1 MPSNA
6 PQTLGGFNT
15 GIARQAYSSTA
26 WAAWQCSYYSEEIPV
41 PPEFKHMSNKRRG
54 ESALDEA
61 AGSRLTHKVP
71 RCKQAMGLVWDAFYE
86 IRTVAVLFSER
97 ELASLQDAERAELLA
112 AVELAPCHADSAR
125 PRKWAL
131 TVLIRDVSLIKTE
144 KAMRLLDAAA
154 HIASF
159 RSEDSDQLRDPAARD
174 VRITVLTNRNA
185 HRYAAAHSV
194 GLREDEHVA
203 LILVRANEEGEVLAR
218 KEVLNAT
225 FASEK
230 IAYCA
235 IRTATA
241 TLFRNAG
248 IADETP
254 PSLFRA
260 SDVRSKDIM
269 NAYEDSLQSTND
281 EFWGQLV
288 NLDAVEGMDYKLCA
302 SHVHSY
308 LKIAEKCVAHSPQG
322 LTNQDVYFGALLHKK
337 GQEKATEQFLMEVL
351 THEYMTEMMHFP
363 NKTRDEV
370 YVGLRYPVRDASER
384 NLGLHIFEVQWEHHS
399 LNDKLSS
406 FGRMAV
412 PGVAVCEKE
421 HATVPRLVYK
431 LRPFTLENYK
441 NHYVLPCSGEQTL
454 PLEECYAD
462 NMWKAFNIGLKMCWD
477 RFCDKECVVIP
488 PPRPLKAHKP
498 SNEPA
503 EEDQYLAAMGSVPM
517 YGAFRVGDVLNNV
530 SKCPVPAYKEFLV
543 SGLRRLGPCTSMAD
557 LYKNCGELQDKV
569 MALEASNRA
578 LEQALAEAQA
588 EAARPVEPE
597 PIRPSKKVPVSR
609 AINGLNVNTRGGH
622 ILFKGADT
630 EPLTFLYLIARSR
643 GDTTD
648 TPPSQEVMDE
658 VPKRVEGLP
667 DNVLVH
673 LSAVVKYV
681 QPNYFI
687 VVIVAMPDGSS
698 KFMLY
703 VPENDQW
710 EQVTLER
717 ALEPHGKPGTLYFQ
731 YFEEQRKLRP
741 LVPQPRGQ

>member
-1 MPSNA
+1 MSSNA
-6 PQTLGGFNT
+6 PQTLGEFNT
-15 GIARQAYSSTA
+15 GIGRQAFSSTA
-26 WAAWQCSYYSEEIPV
+26 WAAWQCSYYPEEVPV
-41 PPEFKHMSNKRRG
+41 PPEFKPVTNKRR
-54 ESALDEA
+54 AEA
-61 AGSRLTHKVP
+61 APDEEPRSRLAHKVP

-97 ELASLQDAERAELLA
+97 ELVSLQDAERAELLA
-112 AVELAPCHADSAR
+112 AAGLAPCHIDSAR

-131 TVLIRDVSLIKTE
+131 TVVIRDVSLIKAE

-159 RSEDSDQLRDPAARD
+159 RGEDPDQSRDPAARD

-185 HRYAAAHSV
+185 CRYASAHSV

-203 LILVRANEEGEVLAR
+203 LILVHVNEEGETVAH
-218 KEVLNAT
+218 KEVLNAS

-235 IRTATA
+235 IRGATA

-260 SDVRSKDIM
+260 NNVRTRDVV

-288 NLDAVEGMDYKLCA
+288 SLEAVEGMDYKLCA
-302 SHVHSY
+302 SHVHTY
-308 LKIAEKCVAHSPQG
+308 LKIAERGVAHSPQG

-337 GQEKATEQFLMEVL
+337 GQEQATEQFLMEVL
-351 THEYMTEMMHFP
+351 THEYMTEIMHHP
-363 NKTRDEV
+363 NKTRNEV
-370 YVGLRYPVRDASER
+370 YVGLRHPDRDARER
-384 NLGLHIFEVQWEHHS
+384 NLGLHIFEVQWEHYP
-399 LNDKLSS
+399 LKNKLSS

-412 PGVAVCEKE
+412 PGAAVCEKE

-462 NMWKAFNIGLKMCWD
+462 NMWKAFNIGLRMCWD

-488 PPRPLKAHKP
+488 PPRPLKAHRP
-498 SNEPA
+498 RNEPS
-503 EEDQYLAAMGSVPM
+503 EEDEHLAAMGSVPM
-517 YGAFRVGDVLNNV
+517 YGAFRMGDVLDRV

-543 SGLRRLGPCTSMAD
+543 SGLRRLGPCTSMTD
-557 LYKNCGELQDKV
+557 LYKSCGELQDKV
-569 MALEASNRA
+569 MKLEASNRT
-578 LEQALAEAQA
+578 LEQSLADAQA

-597 PIRPSKKVPVSR
+597 PIRPSRPVAVTR
-609 AINGLNVNTRGGH
+609 AINGLNVNKKSGH
-622 ILFKGADT
+622 MVFKGVDT
-630 EPLTFLYLIARSR
+630 ESLTFLTLIARSR
-643 GDTTD
+643 GDMTD
-648 TPPSQEVMDE
+648 APPSQETWDE
-658 VPKRVEGLP
+658 VLKRVQGLP
-667 DNVLVH
+667 DDVLVH

-687 VVIVAMPDGSS
+687 VVIVTMPDGSG

-703 VPENDQW
+703 EPEDDRW

-717 ALEPHGKPGTLYFQ
+717 AIEPHGKPGTLYFQ
-731 YFEEQRKLRP
+731 YFEEKRKLRP